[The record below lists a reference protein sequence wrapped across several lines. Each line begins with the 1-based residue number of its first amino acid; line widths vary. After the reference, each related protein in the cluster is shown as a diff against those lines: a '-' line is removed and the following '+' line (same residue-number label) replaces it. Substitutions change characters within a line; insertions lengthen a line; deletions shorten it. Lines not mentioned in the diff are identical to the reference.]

1 MKKFLPIF
9 FMAIL
14 AIAITVATNS
24 AKIFS
29 EAESGAPIVSKV
41 NEAIIEQDI
50 IAVSSQEHMVYKL
63 YDAGRLV
70 GILSDL
76 DPISD
81 VLKSVYDVEFAEI
94 FPDKDIY
101 LGEDLYIAQ
110 ELSYYEF
117 EDVSAQI
124 KEYIQ
129 TRDVYTVQAY
139 SVEFA
144 DSNGVYANIF
154 VNDLDIY
161 EEALV
166 KYLGYFID
174 PEALTLLRN
183 NQKTQALNTYGTRD
197 VSFEIE
203 QTITTSETYA
213 PSNQVFTT
221 SDQVLEFL
229 KYGDNTEREYY
240 TVQEFDSV
248 AGVGAKNHGLSATQ
262 IMNIN
267 SDIIKSVDQVLEV
280 GTQLCVSYFTPVI
293 DVVVYRENMKKEP
306 VYASETLYIE
316 DPTIREGKE
325 EVRQASQAGSQN
337 ALYLERWENG
347 VLVSGELK
355 NSVVTLQPVQ
365 EIVARG
371 TMVIPGVGTG
381 TFRWPVDNPFISC
394 GWGCYSSHRAIDI
407 QNMYDRY
414 GNLYAADRGTVVTNS
429 YHYINGNYMIIDHG
443 NGFQTYY
450 GHMNTPGFIPEGETV
465 DKGDVI
471 GQIGMTGKAS
481 GPHVHFFIM
490 ENGERRNPCE
500 GFLPC
505 YE

>member
-1 MKKFLPIF
+1 
-9 FMAIL
+9 
-14 AIAITVATNS
+14 
-24 AKIFS
+24 
-29 EAESGAPIVSKV
+29 
-41 NEAIIEQDI
+41 
-50 IAVSSQEHMVYKL
+50 
-63 YDAGRLV
+63 
-70 GILSDL
+70 
-76 DPISD
+76 
-81 VLKSVYDVEFAEI
+81 
-94 FPDKDIY
+94 
-101 LGEDLYIAQ
+101 
-110 ELSYYEF
+110 
-117 EDVSAQI
+117 
-124 KEYIQ
+124 
-129 TRDVYTVQAY
+129 
-139 SVEFA
+139 
-144 DSNGVYANIF
+144 
-154 VNDLDIY
+154 
-161 EEALV
+161 
-166 KYLGYFID
+166 
-174 PEALTLLRN
+174 
-183 NQKTQALNTYGTRD
+183 
-197 VSFEIE
+197 IE